1 MMQEQR
7 NEPRQRVLKAGKIVH
22 NGLNSVY
29 DCRVSDMTRRGAR
42 LTMDNTWVVPP
53 HFVFMDMTRPEV
65 RRPATIVWR
74 NQDALGI
81 RFEDAA

>member
-1 MMQEQR
+1 
-7 NEPRQRVLKAGKIVH
+7 
-22 NGLNSVY
+22 
-29 DCRVSDMTRRGAR
+29 MTRRGAR